1 MTATSSP
8 FNLCF
13 PALVI
18 LVREITMTL
27 FNSSSEKINTYHRLV
42 IGLDGIM
49 RVSDGTRS
57 WPASALAMALLPRPT
72 HRIVTSH
79 EEVSHH
85 G

>member
-1 MTATSSP
+1 MTATSFP

-27 FNSSSEKINTYHRLV
+27 FNSFPEKINTYYRLV

-49 RVSDGTRS
+49 RVSDGIRS
-57 WPASALAMALLPRPT
+57 WPASALAMALLPRPI
-72 HRIVTSH
+72 HRIIVSHAEASH
-79 EEVSHH
+79 E
-85 G
+85 